1 MLTTKAANKKGGGF
15 TGPIDRIAKKKIPQC
30 GPRAFGIVANGIL
43 RTTRVSSMAKLN
55 NSRLGFLYVVFAL
68 CAYRN

>member
-43 RTTRVSSMAKLN
+43 RTTEFHPWPS
-55 NSRLGFLYVVFAL
+55 
-68 CAYRN
+68 